1 MFNLNKTKTD
11 KKNISTGHMRILMVL
26 FAAVLFLN
34 SCSLPNKSRSN
45 YISDTGICLD
55 TFITITLYGCSD
67 SSILKQCFRIVSRY
81 QDIYSRTLNYSEL
94 YKINQSHEHRIE
106 ISPEM
111 AEIISIC
118 KKYGELTEGNFD
130 FTIGAVSS
138 LWDFKAD
145 EPKIP
150 EQTSIDEALNHVDYR
165 KIEVEEE
172 NGKYFLIKEDENAV
186 LELGG
191 IAKGYIADRVKDYLL
206 SEGVDSALI
215 DLGGNILCVGAHQD
229 GRPFNIGILKPFS
242 ENVYLT
248 TVDADDCSVVTSGS
262 YQRYFELNGRLYHH
276 ILEPLNGYPVENGLL
291 SVTIIAKSSVDADA
305 LSTSCFI
312 LGAEKGMELIDS
324 LEDTYAVFI
333 DSDLKI
339 TYSKGLK

>member
-1 MFNLNKTKTD
+1 MHNINKIKTI
-11 KKNISTGHMRILMVL
+11 KYIRPLILL
-26 FAAVLFLN
+26 LSAVLFLN
-34 SCSLPNKSRSN
+34 SCTLPNKSQSN

-67 SSILKQCFRIVSRY
+67 SSILKECFQIVNRY

-118 KKYGELTEGNFD
+118 KKYGEMTDGHFD
-130 FTIGAVSS
+130 ITIGAVSS

-145 EPKIP
+145 KPEIP

-165 KIEVEEE
+165 KIDVEEE
-172 NGKYFLIKEDENAV
+172 NGKYFLIKEDGNAV

-215 DLGGNILCVGAHQD
+215 DLGGNILCVGAHPN
-229 GRPFNIGILKPFS
+229 GRAFNIGILKPFS
-242 ENVYLT
+242 ENEYIT
-248 TVDADDCSVVTSGS
+248 TVNADDCSVVTSGS
-262 YQRYFELNGRLYHH
+262 YQRYFELDGKIYHH
-276 ILEPLNGYPVENGLL
+276 ILEPVSGYPVESGLL
-291 SVTIIAKSSVDADA
+291 SVTIISKSSADADA

-312 LGAEKGMELIDS
+312 LGKEKGMELIDS

-333 DSDLKI
+333 DNNLEIS
-339 TYSKGLK
+339 YSKGLDPTNR